1 MEELF
6 VPHKIAILAKENG
19 YNEKTFK
26 VYDTQGAIQEEAVM
40 DILEQ
45 EKVNAPL
52 YQQLIDWFR
61 ETHKLHI
68 KVQWRTFA
76 VKNCDGYYYDFNDT
90 GKRPQDY
97 HTGSDSYY
105 GTMNIALTK
114 AFELIKK

>member
-6 VPHKIAILAKENG
+6 VPQKIEILAKENG
-19 YNEKTFK
+19 YNNQNEI
-26 VYDTQGAIQEEAVM
+26 YNQNGEIIDT
-40 DILEQ
+40 
-45 EKVNAPL
+45 PT

-61 ETHKLHI
+61 DTHKLHI

-90 GKRPQDY
+90 GKNPQDY
-97 HTGSDSYY
+97 YTGGDTYY
-105 GTMNIALTK
+105 GAMNMAFIK